1 VEESGVRIKSVLGV
15 IGALVPLCYC
25 GGLLYYF
32 FDLSG
37 SSEQIQKDG
46 LGPTMLGL
54 GVVGLLF
61 CIPFIM
67 KIARLFAGPHS
78 PASGGPGD
86 TFPRDGGFDADAVVA
101 RYLARQ
107 SEQAARDALAPP
119 TLESGGLAT
128 RPSFG
133 RKPADK

>member
-1 VEESGVRIKSVLGV
+1 
-15 IGALVPLCYC
+15 
-25 GGLLYYF
+25 
-32 FDLSG
+32 
-37 SSEQIQKDG
+37 
-46 LGPTMLGL
+46 MLGL

-61 CIPFIM
+61 CIPLII

-78 PASGGPGD
+78 PVSGGPGD
-86 TFPRDGGFDADAVVA
+86 TSPRDGGFDADAVVA

-107 SEQAARDALAPP
+107 SEQAARDASAPP